1 MNAPYALTKG
11 EEADLAAM
19 THLVVG
25 CGWDKS
31 TQQRG
36 RLLGG
41 LNKKKGVDL
50 DLVAV
55 AMSGDQPV
63 RICGFDQVDPLKNGT
78 LAHSGDNMSGEGDGD
93 DEEVTA
99 LLDRIEAPVDG
110 LVFCAMAFKKGSD
123 FAKAANIEFNV
134 YDASDGTKTRVANYW
149 PSMLGDGNAIA
160 IAKATKGSDGIWRLK
175 VLNEMGKV
183 KQGDFQSVLKFAMG
197 K

>member
-1 MNAPYALTKG
+1 MHSLSKG
-11 EEADLAAM
+11 EEADLDSM
-19 THLVVG
+19 TRLVVG

-31 TQQRG
+31 TQQKG
-36 RLLGG
+36 KLLGG
-41 LNKKKGVDL
+41 LNKKRGVDL

-78 LAHSGDNMSGEGDGD
+78 LIHSGDNMTGEGEGD

-99 LLDRIEAPVDG
+99 LLNQIESPVDG

-123 FAKAANIEFNV
+123 FSKAANIEFNV
-134 YDASDGTKTRVANYW
+134 YDASDGVKTRVANYW
-149 PSMLGDGNAIA
+149 PSMMDSGNAIA
-160 IAKATKGSDGIWRLK
+160 IAKATKGTDGVWRLK

-183 KQGDFQSVLKFAMG
+183 KQGDFNAVLKFAAG